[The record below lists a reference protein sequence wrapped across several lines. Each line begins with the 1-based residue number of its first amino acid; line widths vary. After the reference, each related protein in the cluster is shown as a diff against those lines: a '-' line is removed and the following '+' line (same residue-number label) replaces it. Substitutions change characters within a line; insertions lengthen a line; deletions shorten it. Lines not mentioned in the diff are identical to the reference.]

1 MKTVVK
7 IVKRESR
14 EQRVAVE
21 EAKTPKQSPT
31 GIVKT
36 VKAWITES
44 GERGNDKVNSPLWF
58 QEARKEMHLKNAD
71 TNLRV
76 GHTYPKEIRQI

>member
-14 EQRVAVE
+14 EQQVAVE

-31 GIVKT
+31 DIVKI

-44 GERGNDKVNSPLWF
+44 RERGNDQPNSPLWF
-58 QEARKEMHLKNAD
+58 QEARKEMRLRNAD
-71 TNLRV
+71 ANLRF
-76 GHTYPKEIRQI
+76 GPT